1 MIYTSNR
8 NSFFKKLDPM
18 KIKIAT
24 IALIFM
30 LPLTTYALSLGNIIN
45 SKAISG
51 QQIEQMTKDLDLNPN
66 QVIQIN
72 ALLAEKGS
80 NYKIIN
86 EKLKT
91 ILSKDQINKLAA
103 LKLKHFQKIRGIQT
117 HLSN

>member
-1 MIYTSNR
+1 
-8 NSFFKKLDPM
+8 
-18 KIKIAT
+18 
-24 IALIFM
+24 
-30 LPLTTYALSLGNIIN
+30 
-45 SKAISG
+45 
-51 QQIEQMTKDLDLNPN
+51 MTKELDLNPN

-103 LKLKHFQKIRGIQT
+103 LKLKHF
-117 HLSN
+117 

>member
-8 NSFFKKLDPM
+8 NSFFKKLDHM